1 MLKKLTKEQLHK
13 KFKQLFNNIIGVNEQ
28 QQAAMAMKAYQVKI
42 NDEMY
47 YVGRAQVSDID
58 EILDIERAVYD
69 GATPWNKQAFTS
81 ELHRKHDRLYLVI
94 RKDDQLIAFIGS
106 SYSRGT
112 QDMHITN
119 VAVLPVWQRRGIGS
133 FLLNVIID
141 KARQIHATQV
151 SLEVRVSN
159 TKAQRVYSD
168 LGFES
173 LGVSAGYYFGDH
185 EDALKM
191 ALKLSED
198 KK

>member
-1 MLKKLTKEQLHK
+1 MLKKLTKDHLHK
-13 KFKQLFNNIIGVNEQ
+13 KFKRLFDNIIGVNE
-28 QQAAMAMKAYQVKI
+28 QQAAMAMKAYQVNI
-42 NDEMY
+42 NGLMY

-58 EILDIERAVYD
+58 EILDIERAVYN
-69 GATPWNKQAFTS
+69 GATPWNKQAFIS

-112 QDMHITN
+112 KDMHITN
-119 VAVLPVWQRRGIGS
+119 IAVLPGWQCRGIGS

-141 KARQIHATQV
+141 KARQINACQV

-159 TKAQRVYSD
+159 TKAHKVYSE

-173 LGVSAGYYFGDH
+173 QGISAGYYFGDH

-191 ALKLSED
+191 ALLLSED
-198 KK
+198 KN

>member
-13 KFKQLFNNIIGVNEQ
+13 KFKQLFNSIVGVDEQ
-28 QQAAMAMKAYQVKI
+28 QQAALAMKAYQVNI
-42 NDEMY
+42 NEVKY

-94 RKDDQLIAFIGS
+94 RKNDQLLAFIGS
-106 SYSRGT
+106 SYSRAT

-119 VAVLPVWQRRGIGS
+119 VAVLPAWQRRGIGS

-141 KARQIHATQV
+141 KARQINAQQV

-159 TKAQRVYSD
+159 MQAQRVYHE

-173 LGVSAGYYFGDH
+173 QGISAGYYFGDH

-191 ALKLSED
+191 ALIFNEEEK
-198 KK
+198 

>member
-13 KFKQLFNNIIGVNEQ
+13 KFKQLFNSIVGVDEQ
-28 QQAAMAMKAYQVKI
+28 QQAALAMKAYQVNI
-42 NDEMY
+42 NEVKY

-94 RKDDQLIAFIGS
+94 RKNDQLLAFIGS
-106 SYSRGT
+106 SYSRAT

-119 VAVLPVWQRRGIGS
+119 VAVLPAWQRRGIGS

-141 KARQIHATQV
+141 KARQINAQQV

-159 TKAQRVYSD
+159 TQAQRVYHE

-173 LGVSAGYYFGDH
+173 QGISAGYYFGDH

-191 ALKLSED
+191 ALIFNEEEK
-198 KK
+198 